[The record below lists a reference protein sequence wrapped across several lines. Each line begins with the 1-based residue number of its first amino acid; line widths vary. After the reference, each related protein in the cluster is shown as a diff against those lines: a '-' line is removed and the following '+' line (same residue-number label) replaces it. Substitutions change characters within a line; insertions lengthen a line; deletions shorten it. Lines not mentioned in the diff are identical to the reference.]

1 MGTLYSPWL
10 ADAARLTGYPVIEVA
25 GWRTRGHGG
34 MRVVEGVIAHH
45 TAGPRSGNYPSLNVV
60 AYGRAGLAGPLSA
73 YGLGRDGTIYVIAA
87 GQSWH
92 AGVSKWAGFSDL
104 NDEFYGIEAESAGT
118 SDDWTSA
125 QKDCYPRLVA
135 AILYYIRR
143 GSDRLVGHKECA
155 LPIGRKPDPAFTDMV
170 KMRAQVQSMLV
181 DPLRRIPRFA
191 SPALPTPSTGTSNK
205 RKPML
210 IERQLKTGPN
220 YVRIA
225 CPVGDASGLF
235 SHAWVSVTAE
245 GGFKGQIA
253 FQKSSDTDGAPVG
266 AGPIKQFIGNNG
278 KRQYAELPNAT
289 EFIEVWMDVEG
300 KDGSVLIE
308 FQPK

>member
-1 MGTLYSPWL
+1 MAGIYSPWL
-10 ADAARLTGYPVIEVA
+10 ADAARLTGYPVVEVA

-45 TAGPRSGNYPSLNVV
+45 TAGPRTGNYPSLNVV
-60 AYGRAGLAGPLSA
+60 TNGRAGLAGPLSA
-73 YGLGRDGTIYVIAA
+73 FGLGRDGTIYVISA

-118 SDDWTSA
+118 LNDWTPQ

-143 GSDRLVGHKECA
+143 GADRVTGHKECA
-155 LPIGRKPDPAFTDMV
+155 LPLGRKPDPAFLDMV
-170 KMRAQVQSMLV
+170 TMRAQVATMLL
-181 DPLRRIPRFA
+181 DPLRRIPRF
-191 SPALPTPSTGTSNK
+191 SNPIPQTPVTTLSK
-205 RKPML
+205 AKPML
-210 IERQLKTGPN
+210 IERQLKQGPN
-220 YVRIA
+220 YLRIA

-235 SHAWVSVTAE
+235 KTAWVSVTAE

-253 FQKSSDTDGAPVG
+253 FQKNSNTDGAPVG
-266 AGPIKQFIGNNG
+266 AGPIKQFVGNNG
-278 KRQYAELPNAT
+278 NRLYAELPNAT
-289 EFIEVWMDVEG
+289 EFIEIWMDVEG
-300 KDGSVLIE
+300 KDGSVLLE